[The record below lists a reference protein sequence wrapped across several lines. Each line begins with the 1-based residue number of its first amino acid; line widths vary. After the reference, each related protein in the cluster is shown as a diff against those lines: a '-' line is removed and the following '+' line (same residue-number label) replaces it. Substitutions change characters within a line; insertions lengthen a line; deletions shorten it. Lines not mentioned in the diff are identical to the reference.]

1 VNDLTQ
7 STIAFVQNHSGWA
20 APIVLG
26 LAFCESFVFVS
37 LIVPATVILFGIGGL
52 IGASGIDFWSIWL
65 AAVLGAV
72 AGDWLAYDLA
82 LRFGDKIVHLWP
94 LSRDP
99 TLVVRGVAFFERW
112 GALAVFV
119 GRFFGPLRAAVP
131 VAAGICRMP
140 WFKFQLA
147 NVASAIVWAT
157 GVLAPGA
164 IGVRWL
170 MG

>member
-1 VNDLTQ
+1 
-7 STIAFVQNHSGWA
+7 
-20 APIVLG
+20 
-26 LAFCESFVFVS
+26 
-37 LIVPATVILFGIGGL
+37 
-52 IGASGIDFWSIWL
+52 
-65 AAVLGAV
+65 
-72 AGDWLAYDLA
+72 
-82 LRFGDKIVHLWP
+82 
-94 LSRDP
+94 
-99 TLVVRGVAFFERW
+99 VVRGVAFFERW